1 MQHIPSL
8 SSMPVYCGKTST
20 YLSRMPAETPSPHDV
35 PTSEKLLCAMSDVDV
50 QSTYDEVLLTYMM
63 YQVYTSDFKLSHM
76 MYVLTH
82 YAWSLYINVRF
93 CARNYVRSCD
103 VCYYRTLMYVKL
115 TLAMYEFHFS
125 KLYDKHTLMY
135 VNTSTT
141 CPFFSNLGD
150 VSRFTHVFVRHKL
163 HSSSHLTRPT
173 KRFTFFLKMCS
184 KLFSQA
190 LQSIAQAVRWRHS
203 QFDLLQLVGH
213 WFQSWRWR
221 LQMFDYYT

>member
-1 MQHIPSL
+1 MGVTRFT
-8 SSMPVYCGKTST
+8 PVLT
-20 YLSRMPAETPSPHDV
+20 YVTALWP
-35 PTSEKLLCAMSDVDV
+35 SEKLLCAMSDVDV

-115 TLAMYEFHFS
+115 TLAMYEFRFS

-135 VNTSTT
+135 VNTSTK

-163 HSSSHLTRPT
+163 PY
-173 KRFTFFLKMCS
+173 
-184 KLFSQA
+184 LFSR
-190 LQSIAQAVRWRHS
+190 SFIAQSGENTTKENSILVRLIYDTNIFAPRGTPH
-203 QFDLLQLVGH
+203 QLYVRKY
-213 WFQSWRWR
+213 S
-221 LQMFDYYT
+221 M